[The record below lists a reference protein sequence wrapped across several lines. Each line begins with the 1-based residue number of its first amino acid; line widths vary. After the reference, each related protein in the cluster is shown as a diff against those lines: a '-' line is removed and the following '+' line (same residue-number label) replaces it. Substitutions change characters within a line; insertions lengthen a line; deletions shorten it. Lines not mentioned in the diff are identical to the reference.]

1 MKRILLLLAILCSLT
16 AFAQMPKLKP
26 ELLKGYDVKI
36 NDLSTS
42 MLEYDGGYKDF
53 YADEA
58 TLTTYKKGSKSTTDP
73 NALKGRTFKVA
84 DITSSTGY
92 MATYYKFKLEGNG
105 ETVYYKYQKGYNAP
119 FTPLNFTLPADYY
132 CDYIVK
138 GMFDETII
146 SYTVEEKYVFA
157 ISKYKFVDGSSVVYN
172 LSLQTGKDGEGIGG
186 RGVTLELENNKKIQ
200 KDALV
205 EKNAKGPTPI
215 YNTEFVLTEAE
226 LELLKAN
233 KIKSFTLFKTQAVMF
248 DDSATTLQKV
258 IPCLITIK

>member
-36 NDLSTS
+36 NDLSAS

-58 TLTTYKKGSKSTTDP
+58 TLTTYKGSNSTTDP

-105 ETVYYKYQKGYNAP
+105 ETVYYK
-119 FTPLNFTLPADYY
+119 
-132 CDYIVK
+132 
-138 GMFDETII
+138 
-146 SYTVEEKYVFA
+146 
-157 ISKYKFVDGSSVVYN
+157 ISKRV
-172 LSLQTGKDGEGIGG
+172 
-186 RGVTLELENNKKIQ
+186 
-200 KDALV
+200 
-205 EKNAKGPTPI
+205 
-215 YNTEFVLTEAE
+215 
-226 LELLKAN
+226 
-233 KIKSFTLFKTQAVMF
+233 
-248 DDSATTLQKV
+248 
-258 IPCLITIK
+258 